1 MHFLSSGKCKK
12 VFEMLYRRVY
22 NGGDKF
28 SFFED
33 GLSLIREVL
42 NEKNEAAIIFMD
54 YDLYKG
60 FTDVIYDILKSKNLK
75 IPIILIGDP
84 KRKTTERMN
93 FWVAVNEFQYDIQ
106 TLHLMT
112 TLFKKITEALECS
125 EIKKLIFE
133 TDNTGENSVLELS
146 PPVKTVKKNVLE
158 PFRKDANLPP
168 SIYNL
173 LAFLFKRRC
182 REVSVDEIASYMNIN
197 GTDEKSRKN
206 AVYAYIAKL
215 RKCIDCTPRCKLE
228 VLRTRRGYYKLVLR

>member
-1 MHFLSSGKCKK
+1 MHFLCSGKCKK

-42 NEKNEAAIIFMD
+42 NEKNEISIIFMD

-60 FTDVIYDILKSKNLK
+60 FTDVIYDILRSKNLK

-84 KRKTTERMN
+84 KRKCSERMN
-93 FWVAVNEFQYDIQ
+93 FWLAINEFQYDIQ

-112 TLFKKITEALECS
+112 PLFKKITEALECT

-133 TDNTGENSVLELS
+133 TEKSGDIPSMELS
-146 PPVKTVKKNVLE
+146 PPVKTVRKNVLE

-182 REVSVDEIASYMNIN
+182 HEVSVDEIARYMNIN
-197 GTDEKSRKN
+197 GSDEKSRKN

-215 RKCIDCTPRCKLE
+215 RKCIDGNPRCSLE
-228 VLRTRRGYYKLVLR
+228 VLRTRRGYYKLVVQ